1 MLIREAT
8 PDDWP
13 RIWPFWHRIVAA
25 GETYTWDPGTSEE
38 AARAL

>member
-8 PDDWP
+8 ADDWP

-25 GETYTWDPGTSEE
+25 GETY
-38 AARAL
+38 